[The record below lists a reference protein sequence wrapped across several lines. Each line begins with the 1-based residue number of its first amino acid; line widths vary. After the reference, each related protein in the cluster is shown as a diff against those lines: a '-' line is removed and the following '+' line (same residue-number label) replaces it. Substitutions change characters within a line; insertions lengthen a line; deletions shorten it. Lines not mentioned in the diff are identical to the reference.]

1 MQKNKIL
8 EERRKKV
15 RPEIR
20 QYVNKSFDVADRI
33 CEILKEQGKDQKT
46 LALSLGKSE
55 AEISKWM
62 RGTHN
67 FTLKTLAKIEVVLGE
82 PLIEVSKK
90 FKKEHDIT
98 PIFVTSF
105 GKYTSEKL
113 PISKTMNKTMYQEQS
128 NQNRPFIYREFSS
141 YNFKKGTIVEE
152 PQVLYQ

>member
-1 MQKNKIL
+1 M
-8 EERRKKV
+8 
-15 RPEIR
+15 
-20 QYVNKSFDVADRI
+20 ADRI